1 MPEPVS
7 NSSCN
12 TPGAI
17 KHPESMIVPSPRSQR
32 RARIEIVPLI
42 DVIFFLLATFVMVSL
57 SMIQNKGITV
67 NLPVASSTVPQKQ
80 GNPVTISLTNTGEIY
95 FNKEKVDPEILR
107 QNLNRLKAHENDP
120 KVFIHGDAKVNLGD
134 FTAVIDSI
142 RKAGITK
149 IAIQTK
155 SGTAATP

>member
-1 MPEPVS
+1 
-7 NSSCN
+7 
-12 TPGAI
+12 
-17 KHPESMIVPSPRSQR
+17 MIIPSPRSQR

-67 NLPVASSTVPQKQ
+67 KLPVASSAVPQKQ
-80 GNPVTISLTNTGEIY
+80 ENPVSISLTDKGEIY
-95 FNKEKVDPEILR
+95 FNKEKVDIETL
-107 QNLNRLKAHENDP
+107 QQDLNRLKAQENDP
-120 KVFIHGDAKVNLGD
+120 KVFIHGDAKANLGD
-134 FTAVIDSI
+134 FTTVIDSI
-142 RKAGITK
+142 RNTGITK

>member
-1 MPEPVS
+1 
-7 NSSCN
+7 
-12 TPGAI
+12 
-17 KHPESMIVPSPRSQR
+17 MIVPSPRSQR